1 MRSLRARGT
10 RHPGGAGGGRLSR
23 EAWRRV
29 AFGLVSAGVLL
40 LDQVTKR
47 LVTAS
52 MPLHSSVEVIPNLF
66 HLTLVTN
73 RGALFGLLHDLPDPY
88 RSSLFT
94 LVPLLAIGLIV
105 FFQMRTTL
113 QDTLAH
119 AGLALILGGAFGN
132 LIDRLW
138 LGHVIDFLDVFV
150 GDHHWPAFNAA
161 DSSICVGV
169 SLLILDLM
177 VHGRHGHESESART
191 GSCDAPGSF

>member
-1 MRSLRARGT
+1 M
-10 RHPGGAGGGRLSR
+10 SR
-23 EAWRRV
+23 EAWLRV
-29 AFGLVSAGVLL
+29 VFGLVSAGVLL
-40 LDQVTKR
+40 VDQVTKR

-88 RSSLFT
+88 RSYLFT

-105 FFQMRTTL
+105 SFQVRTTL

-119 AGLALILGGAFGN
+119 AGLALILGGALGN
-132 LIDRLW
+132 LIDRVR
-138 LGHVIDFLDVFV
+138 LGHVIDFLDVFI
-150 GDHHWPAFNAA
+150 GKHHWPAFNAA

-169 SLLILDLM
+169 SLLILDLLIR
-177 VHGRHGHESESART
+177 GRQRRESPPPRT
-191 GSCDAPGSF
+191 GSCDAPGSV